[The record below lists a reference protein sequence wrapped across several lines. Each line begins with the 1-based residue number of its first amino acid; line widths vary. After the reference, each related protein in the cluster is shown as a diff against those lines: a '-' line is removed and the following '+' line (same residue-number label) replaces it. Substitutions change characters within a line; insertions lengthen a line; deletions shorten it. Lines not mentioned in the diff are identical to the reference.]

1 MKVPGEMRGRG
12 FIEPANRESAA
23 GLGASGLLQSDV
35 AYSLSPP
42 ICHSLF
48 SRKQLVPRATQG
60 ALNAEQRRQEDVQL
74 ARLDLLYGANVQ
86 VHQFGETL
94 LCQPACDTFAAH
106 VSTEPF
112 QLRFDLLSLSTSFPF
127 SGAKV
132 SVGKPRTERYEELRY
147 ALVTNQITVSKG
159 DVCVLDGFRLNKSP
173 GWVERLMTTGSFTVS
188 RRKRITDEA

>member
-112 QLRFDLLSLSTSFPF
+112 QLRFDLLSRRHAPLRRENLVDVNGAIGRNRGSRWEWSFGVIP
-127 SGAKV
+127 
-132 SVGKPRTERYEELRY
+132 
-147 ALVTNQITVSKG
+147 
-159 DVCVLDGFRLNKSP
+159 
-173 GWVERLMTTGSFTVS
+173 
-188 RRKRITDEA
+188 